1 MLESPSPARHRSA
14 ARPTTSLTDLSAG
27 ATGALAL
34 VGRRSA
40 VALASS
46 GLVLSALAA
55 PAAAAPIPA
64 GSPLAA
70 GSAGLPGV
78 DTTGVTASARA
89 LLETSPTVIVPAD
102 AAWSIDVPALTAV
115 ADPPPPEPEPEPEP
129 ADEVTTDSTP
139 ADEGADAAVPA
150 GATGS
155 AIIEIASRYLGVPYL
170 WGGGTPSGFDCSGF
184 TSYVYAQLGV
194 TLPHSSASQRN
205 VGTVVSAADA
215 QAGDLIVTP
224 GHVALYAGDG
234 MLIDATPGASIRFHA
249 VYQSNPVYIR
259 VG

>member
-1 MLESPSPARHRSA
+1 MPESSSPARHRSA
-14 ARPTTSLTDLSAG
+14 ARPTTSLTDLTAG
-27 ATGALAL
+27 ATGAIAL

-46 GLVLSALAA
+46 GLVLSAFAA
-55 PAAAAPIPA
+55 PAAAAPLA
-64 GSPLAA
+64 TSPHAS
-70 GSAGLPGV
+70 SAGLPGV

-89 LLETSPTVIVPAD
+89 LLETSATVSVPAD
-102 AAWSIDVPALTAV
+102 TAWSLDVPALTAV
-115 ADPPPPEPEPEPEP
+115 VDPPPEPEPERV
-129 ADEVTTDSTP
+129 VTTAASDDAASD
-139 ADEGADAAVPA
+139 AESASDADAAVPA
-150 GATGS
+150 GAVGS
-155 AIIEIASRYLGVPYL
+155 AVIEIASRYVGVPYL
-170 WGGGTPSGFDCSGF
+170 WGGGTPGGFDCSGF
-184 TSYVYAQLGV
+184 TSYVYAQLGI

-205 VGTVVSAADA
+205 VGTVVSEADA

-234 MLIDATPGASIRFHA
+234 MLIDATPGDSIKFHE